1 MDSSNWVGL
10 PLGATLPTLWMFAVV
25 FVIVI
30 VYGVW
35 LMVKRGLKLGQ
46 LKRRSISIGPG
57 TLRHQPRLEFRRFD
71 CPVVFESPSGVI
83 LYSPAGSF
91 VNVSEV
97 KNLIEAPSV
106 VVGLEMRAFLGEL
119 GTEKL
124 YNVDFN
130 VTFKLNPNL
139 AHQFCWGVNLEK
151 KRGGEWQAG
160 LVEQARLVWL
170 LEDRLALADFVPVP
184 GVKPSAG
191 CFEALQKILDPTVV
205 SLFGYRMTSVEII
218 STPAELVAIQT
229 EE

>member
-10 PLGATLPTLWMFAVV
+10 PLGTTFPTLWMFAVV
-25 FVIVI
+25 FAIVI

-57 TLRHQPRLEFRRFD
+57 TLRRQPRLEYHRCD

-91 VNVSEV
+91 VNLDVV
-97 KNLIEAPSV
+97 KNLIRAPSV

-124 YNVDFN
+124 YNIDFN
-130 VTFKLNPNL
+130 VTLKLNPNL
-139 AHQFCWGVNLEK
+139 AHQFCLGVNLEK
-151 KRGGEWQAG
+151 KRGVEWLTG
-160 LVEQARLVWL
+160 LAEQARLVWL

-184 GVKPSAG
+184 GTKPSTE
-191 CFEALQKILDPTVV
+191 CVEALQKILDPTVV
-205 SLFGYRMTSVEII
+205 SLFGYRVASVEII
-218 STPAELVAIQT
+218 ATPAEPVAIQT
-229 EE
+229 EG